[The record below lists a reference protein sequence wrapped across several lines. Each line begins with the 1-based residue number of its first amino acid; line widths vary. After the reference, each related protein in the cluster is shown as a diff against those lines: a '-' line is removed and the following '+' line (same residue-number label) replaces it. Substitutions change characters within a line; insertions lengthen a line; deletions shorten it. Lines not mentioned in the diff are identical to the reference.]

1 MTFISLNA
9 ASRGLS
15 VVASLLCLGGVLSY
29 IKADARAKPLA
40 LNIAVGA
47 GVLAVGNQLTSKWY
61 EDLANHQLNEI
72 TAQLEKDRDSIKHDY
87 QKQSKALAEV
97 KALSDKQSA
106 QLLKLTEELEAKDTA
121 LKVLQDN
128 LSRIKAEF
136 EVKGKELEAKLQ
148 QDDTRFEDLL
158 HEFKGQLAEDLGDR
172 IYKVYNELSASVEAR
187 LQREDYRAIYENLQ
201 QFFDSLEPKY
211 NFHCSLLNEIT
222 SLDGTVSDIL
232 TNAIDIY
239 HQVSDE
245 VAALKV
251 RFRNLLNVD
260 ERRALDNAYETL
272 ADYSKKF
279 TPIDKARG
287 LLDEYRDYSR
297 GQLEN
302 LYSSINEN
310 QNSLDEMREQVGD
323 LLNQLDAEHLKIA
336 QLNQQIVELKKPLKW
351 SFAQSR
357 ELQIGNLIIEYFWQS
372 GIYLDRTHSQGDVY
386 SVKLFFQI
394 DRNSRAI
401 TPKELNEHSE
411 ALQTYCR
418 VLKPVAF
425 NWDADIALMC
435 ADVALKEREKIPTS
449 IEEIRR
455 LIEPASRF
463 GDIVRKYHDHTQDGC
478 PTLRVMTRTGGG
490 KGVAVK
496 NILHN
501 YVNNLEGYEIWLSD
515 PQHGSQQDYWDIPKT
530 AKSPNEAKSLLNTFI
545 DEFHDRKNGKSKYP
559 NVLVLGVFDETDKT
573 FDKNEKKAIAEI
585 WTEIRHR
592 DMRLI
597 LIGQSGEVG
606 KNGWTWDEMN
616 NCALLFIGE
625 AIGTAIKHADD
636 MGWDSGMK
644 DKIPSTY
651 RTVSEWMAEANKNIP
666 AKNRY
671 RLGLLVRG
679 LRYDF
684 VEIPVAIEGSFANNL
699 STLVSKPWES
709 QNSDWV
715 EIQSPA
721 EVMPTICCFHC
732 GSTNIKKNGKDKAT
746 KTIQQYKCND
756 CGKGFSE
763 TDLFP
768 SSN

>member
-1 MTFISLNA
+1 MTSVSLNA

-15 VVASLLCLGGVLSY
+15 IVASLLCLGGVLSY

-61 EDLANHQLNEI
+61 EDLANDQLKEI
-72 TAQLEKDRDSIKHDY
+72 TAKLEKDRDSAKDDC
-87 QKQSKALAEV
+87 QRQTTALVEV

-106 QLLKLTEELEAKDTA
+106 QLLKLTEELQAKDTA

-128 LSRIKAEF
+128 LGRIKAEF
-136 EVKGKELEAKLQ
+136 EVKGRELDEKMQ

-172 IYKVYNELSASVEAR
+172 IYKTYNELSASVEAR
-187 LQREDYRAIYENLQ
+187 LQREDYRAIHENLQ

-222 SLDGTVSDIL
+222 SLDGTVSEIL

-245 VAALKV
+245 IAALKV

-279 TPIDKARG
+279 LPVDRAKETLR
-287 LLDEYRDYSR
+287 EYSEFQKN
-297 GQLEN
+297 QLEN

-351 SFAQSR
+351 SLAQSR
-357 ELQIGNLIIEYFWQS
+357 ELQIGNLIIEYFWQT

-418 VLKPVAF
+418 VLKPVVFA
-425 NWDADIALMC
+425 WDADIALMC
-435 ADVALKEREKIPTS
+435 ADVALKEREKVPTS

-463 GDIVRKYHDHTQDGC
+463 GDIIRKYHDHTQDGC

-515 PQHGSQQDYWDIPKT
+515 PQDGSQQDFWEVPKA
-530 AKSPNEAKSLLNTFI
+530 AKSPSQAKALLDTFI
-545 DEFHDRKNGKSKYP
+545 DEFHARKNGKSKHP
-559 NVLVLGVFDETDKT
+559 NVSVLGVFDETDKT
-573 FDKNEKKAIAEI
+573 FDKNEKKAISEI

-671 RLGLLVRG
+671 RLGLIIRG

-699 STLVSKPWES
+699 STLVTKPWES
-709 QNSDWV
+709 QKSNWV

-721 EVMPTICCFHC
+721 EIMPIVCCPQC
-732 GSTNIKKNGKDKAT
+732 SSTNLIKKGTTSTNKQTYQCKDCSK
-746 KTIQQYKCND
+746 K
-756 CGKGFSE
+756 FSV
-763 TDLFP
+763 
-768 SSN
+768 

>member
-1 MTFISLNA
+1 MINLN

-15 VVASLLCLGGVLSY
+15 LVAGLLCIGGILSY
-29 IKADARAKPLA
+29 MKADVRAKPFA
-40 LNIAVGA
+40 LSIAVGA
-47 GVLAVGNQLTSKWY
+47 GSLAIGSQLLSKWY
-61 EDLANHQLNEI
+61 EDLANDQLKEI
-72 TAQLEKDRDSIKHDY
+72 TAKLEKDRDSIKHDC
-87 QKQSKALAEV
+87 QRQTTALAEV

-106 QLLKLTEELEAKDTA
+106 QLMKLAEELEAKNTA
-121 LKVLQDN
+121 LKLLQDN
-128 LSRIKAEF
+128 LGRIQSEF
-136 EVKGKELEAKLQ
+136 EAKGRELDAKLE

-158 HEFKGQLAEDLGDR
+158 HEFKGQLAEDLGER
-172 IYKVYNELSASVEAR
+172 IYKIYNELSTSVEAR
-187 LQREDYRAIYENLQ
+187 LQCDDYQAIHENLQ

-222 SLDGTVSDIL
+222 SLDGTVSEIL

-245 VAALKV
+245 ITALKV
-251 RFRNLLNVD
+251 RFRNLLNID
-260 ERRALDNAYETL
+260 ERRALDDAYTTL
-272 ADYSKKF
+272 ADYNKKF
-279 TPIDKARG
+279 TPIDKAKSV
-287 LLDEYRDYSR
+287 LNEYRDFQKE
-297 GQLEN
+297 QLEK
-302 LYSSINEN
+302 LYGSISEN
-310 QNSLDEMREQVGD
+310 QNSLEEMRSQVGD
-323 LLNQLDAEHLKIA
+323 LLNQLDEQHLKVA
-336 QLNQQIVELKKPLKW
+336 QLNQQILELKKPLKW
-351 SFAQSR
+351 SLAQSR

-386 SVKLFFQI
+386 SVKLYFQI

-401 TPKELNEHSE
+401 AAKELNEHSE

-418 VLKPVAF
+418 VLKPVVF
-425 NWDADIALMC
+425 SWDADVALMC

-515 PQHGSQQDYWDIPKT
+515 PQHGSQQDYWDVLKA
-530 AKSPNEAKSLLNTFI
+530 AKSPNEAKTLLDTFI
-545 DEFHDRKNGKSKYP
+545 DEFHARKNGKSKHP
-559 NVLVLGVFDETDKT
+559 NVPVLGVFDETDKT

-651 RTVSEWMAEANKNIP
+651 RTVSEWMVEANKNIP

-684 VEIPVAIEGSFANNL
+684 VEIPVAIEGSFDNNL
-699 STLVSKPWES
+699 SALVNKPWES
-709 QNSDWV
+709 QNLGWV

-721 EVMPTICCFHC
+721 ELMPAVCCPHC
-732 GSTNIKKNGKDKAT
+732 GSTSWKKNGKDKAT

-763 TDLFP
+763 LDIIP
-768 SSN
+768 NSN

>member
-1 MTFISLNA
+1 MNINLN

-15 VVASLLCLGGVLSY
+15 LVASLLCIGGILSY
-29 IKADARAKPLA
+29 MKADPRAKPLA

-47 GVLAVGNQLTSKWY
+47 GVLAVGNQLTTKWY
-61 EDLANHQLNEI
+61 EDLVNNQLKEI
-72 TAQLEKDRDSIKHDY
+72 TTKLEKDRDSIKHDC
-87 QKQSKALAEV
+87 QKQTTALAEV
-97 KALSDKQSA
+97 KALSDKQSG
-106 QLLKLTEELEAKDTA
+106 QLLKLNEELQAKDTA

-128 LSRIKAEF
+128 LGRIKAEF
-136 EVKGKELEAKLQ
+136 EIKTRELDAKLQ

-158 HEFKGQLAEDLGDR
+158 HEFKGQLAEDLGSR
-172 IYKVYNELSASVEAR
+172 IYKTYNQLSDSVEAR
-187 LQREDYRAIYENLQ
+187 LQREDYQAIHENLQ
-201 QFFDSLEPKY
+201 QFFDSLEPSY
-211 NFHCSLLNEIT
+211 NFHCSLVNEIT
-222 SLDGTVSDIL
+222 SLDGTVSEIL

-239 HQVSDE
+239 SQVNDE
-245 VAALKV
+245 IAAIRV
-251 RFRNLLNVD
+251 RFRNLLNID

-279 TPIDKARG
+279 TPIDKAQG
-287 LLDEYRDYSR
+287 LLNEYSQFQKK
-297 GQLEN
+297 QLEN
-302 LYSSINEN
+302 LYKSINEN
-310 QNSLDEMREQVGD
+310 DNSLEEMRGQVSD
-323 LLNQLDAEHLKIA
+323 LLNQLDAQHLKIA
-336 QLNQQIVELKKPLKW
+336 QLNQQILDLKKPLKW

-386 SVKLFFQI
+386 SVKLYFQI

-418 VLKPVAF
+418 VLKPVVF
-425 NWDADIALMC
+425 SWDADIALMC
-435 ADVALKEREKIPTS
+435 ADVALKEREKVPTS

-515 PQHGSQQDYWDIPKT
+515 PQDGSQQDFWNIPKA
-530 AKSPNEAKSLLNTFI
+530 AKSPNEAKALLETFI
-545 DEFHDRKNGKSKYP
+545 DEFHARKNGKSKHP
-559 NVLVLGVFDETDKT
+559 SVPVLGVFDETDKT

-606 KNGWTWDEMN
+606 KQGWTWDEMN

-671 RLGLLVRG
+671 RLGLIVRG

-699 STLVSKPWES
+699 STLVSRPWES
-709 QNSDWV
+709 QKSDWT
-715 EIQSPA
+715 EIKSPA
-721 EVMPTICCFHC
+721 ELMPTVCCPHC
-732 GSTNIKKNGKDKAT
+732 GSGNIKSNGTTQSKTPVKKYQCKDCERYFTEKT
-746 KTIQQYKCND
+746 KSTN
-756 CGKGFSE
+756 
-763 TDLFP
+763 
-768 SSN
+768 SN